1 MPNSLIDSVARA
13 WDLVVQQIDE
23 ILGWSLGPGPVP
35 TVRRPSAMADGELH
49 AALRAAAAGLMH
61 AVDPARGGAGAAAG
75 DPRWRF
81 NLPAVAGTQVPA
93 MFTEASGAFRLAVTG
108 LEDHASAAAVAAV
121 GRLAEALART
131 RWLLEPASLAERRER
146 GFALAAA
153 AIDRLRVLSDRAE
166 VAGDPDHGDL
176 AGEIADRAVTMES
189 RLTELREADGL
200 RAVPV
205 PKRHKLLQAYL
216 PAGADLFALLA
227 AADPSPATAPSGLFY
242 AEAGGGDALRGLQWQ
257 HLTRAYW
264 LAQAIILY
272 ADMCRTAAPVLGRG
286 DWAQAVAAAEPR
298 YRSLCQ
304 EAGRRYRARL
314 RRGLHP
320 GL

>member
-1 MPNSLIDSVARA
+1 MPNSLIDSVTRA

-23 ILGWSLGPGPVP
+23 FLGWSPGPGPVP
-35 TVRRPSAMADGELH
+35 SVRRPPAMSDGDLH

-61 AVDPARGGAGAAAG
+61 AVDAARAGAGGAG

-81 NLPAVAGTQVPA
+81 NLPAVAETQVPA
-93 MFTEASGAFRLAVTG
+93 MFTEASDAFRLGVAA
-108 LEDHASAAAVAAV
+108 LEDHASVAALAAV
-121 GRLAEALART
+121 GRLAETLART
-131 RWLLEPASLAERRER
+131 RWLLEPASLPERRER

-166 VAGDPDHGDL
+166 LAGDPDHGDL

-200 RAVPV
+200 RAVRV

-216 PAGADLFALLA
+216 PAGAELFALLA
-227 AADPSPATAPSGLFY
+227 AADPSPATTPSGLFY
-242 AEAGGGDALRGLQWQ
+242 AEAGAGDALRGLQRQ

-264 LAQAIILY
+264 LAQAIVLY
-272 ADMCRTAAPVLGRG
+272 ADMCRAAAPVLGRG
-286 DWAQAVAAAEPR
+286 DWEQAVAAAEPR
-298 YRSLCQ
+298 YRPLCQ
-304 EAGRRYRARL
+304 EAGRRYRERL